1 MQQNMRLRHAFYV
14 SLMAMGYAG
23 SASATDVAVC
33 TDLGDFTIEL
43 LDQQSPAHAA
53 NFLDY
58 VDRGYYMGT
67 VFHRVISGF
76 MIQGGGYTREF
87 RNKVTS
93 DPVMNESK
101 NGIGN
106 SRGTVAA
113 ARTGDPHSATSQF
126 FVNLENNPSLNAAGD
141 GWGYS
146 VFGQVTQGIEIVDA
160 IAALPTGPDGPFPT
174 DVTDPL
180 VAITS
185 MARVVEEIYPTL
197 SLDERHAA
205 LQQDIETAVAA
216 GDNDGAAD
224 LFGAYRAACGELGPE
239 LLYTEANVLAAV
251 GRNAAAVETL
261 GEYLRVA
268 DNTSETYLEAL
279 SLSRTLAPGAA
290 VDESGDQQRLQRLAE
305 LAADCVIPTEPSIP
319 DANNAVM
326 DDMVAT
332 QSNVVTYME
341 ESNAMLECL
350 EEIAEDDDLSDDDH
364 ELAIQA
370 YNDEVEDQEALA
382 EEWNTQR
389 QLFLSLQ

>member
-1 MQQNMRLRHAFYV
+1 
-14 SLMAMGYAG
+14 
-23 SASATDVAVC
+23 
-33 TDLGDFTIEL
+33 
-43 LDQQSPAHAA
+43 
-53 NFLDY
+53 
-58 VDRGYYMGT
+58 
-67 VFHRVISGF
+67 
-76 MIQGGGYTREF
+76 
-87 RNKVTS
+87 
-93 DPVMNESK
+93 
-101 NGIGN
+101 
-106 SRGTVAA
+106 
-113 ARTGDPHSATSQF
+113 
-126 FVNLENNPSLNAAGD
+126 LNAAGD

-146 VFGQVTQGIEIVDA
+146 VFGQVTEGMEIVDA

-197 SLDERHAA
+197 PATERHAA

-216 GDNDGAAD
+216 GDNDEAAD

-268 DNTSETYLEAL
+268 DTTSETYLEAL
-279 SLSRTLAPGAA
+279 SLSRTLDPGAA
-290 VDESGDQQRLQRLAE
+290 ADASADQQRLLE
-305 LAADCVIPTEPSIP
+305 IAADCVFPDEPTIP
-319 DANNAVM
+319 DANTAVM
-326 DDMVAT
+326 DDMVTT
-332 QSNVVTYME
+332 QSSIVAYME

-350 EEIAEDDDLSDDDH
+350 SEIVEDDDLAEEDRD
-364 ELAIQA
+364 LALQA
-370 YNDEVEDQEALA
+370 YNDEVEDQEEVA

>member
-14 SLMAMGYAG
+14 SLMALGYAG
-23 SASATDVAVC
+23 SASATDVTVC
-33 TDLGDFTIEL
+33 TDLGNFAIEL

-67 VFHRVISGF
+67 VFHRVIGGF
-76 MIQGGGYTREF
+76 MVQGGGYTREF
-87 RNKVTS
+87 RNKITS

-126 FVNLENNPSLNAAGD
+126 FVNLENNPSLNASGD
-141 GWGYS
+141 DWGYS
-146 VFGQVTQGIEIVDA
+146 VFGQVTQGMDIVDA

-185 MARVVEEIYPTL
+185 MARVVDQIYPTL
-197 SLDERHAA
+197 SADERYAA

-216 GDNDGAAD
+216 GDNDEAAD
-224 LFGAYRAACGELGPE
+224 LFSAYRAACGEFGPE

-279 SLSRTLAPGAA
+279 SLSRTLDPGAVEEA
-290 VDESGDQQRLQRLAE
+290 SADEQRLAE
-305 LAADCVIPTEPSIP
+305 LAEDCVLPSQPTIP
-319 DANNAVM
+319 DANSAVM
-326 DDMVAT
+326 EDMVAT
-332 QSNVVTYME
+332 QGSVVAYME
-341 ESNAMLECL
+341 ASNTLLECL
-350 EEIAEDDDLSDDDH
+350 EEIAEDDDVEEDDQ
-364 ELAIQA
+364 ELAVDA
-370 YNDEVEDQEALA
+370 YNTEVETQEALA

>member
-14 SLMAMGYAG
+14 SLIALGYAG
-23 SASATDVAVC
+23 SASATDVTVC
-33 TDLGDFTIEL
+33 TDLGNFTIEL

-67 VFHRVISGF
+67 VFHRVIGGF
-76 MIQGGGYTREF
+76 MVQGGGYTREF
-87 RNKVTS
+87 RNKITS

-126 FVNLENNPSLNAAGD
+126 FVNLENNPSLNASGD
-141 GWGYS
+141 DWGYS
-146 VFGQVTQGIEIVDA
+146 VFGQVTQGMDVVDA

-185 MARVVEEIYPTL
+185 MARVVDQIYPTL
-197 SLDERHAA
+197 SADERHAA

-216 GDNDGAAD
+216 GDNDEAAD
-224 LFGAYRAACGELGPE
+224 LFSAYRAACGEFGPE

-279 SLSRTLAPGAA
+279 SLSRTLDPGAVEEA
-290 VDESGDQQRLQRLAE
+290 SADEQRLAE
-305 LAADCVIPTEPSIP
+305 LAEDCVFQSQPTIP
-319 DANNAVM
+319 DADSAVM
-326 DDMVAT
+326 EDMVAT
-332 QSNVVTYME
+332 QGSVVAYME
-341 ESNAMLECL
+341 ASNTLLECL
-350 EEIAEDDDLSDDDH
+350 EEIAEDDDVEEDDQ
-364 ELAIQA
+364 ELAVDA
-370 YNDEVEDQEALA
+370 YNTEVETQEALA

>member
-14 SLMAMGYAG
+14 SLMALGYAG

-33 TDLGDFTIEL
+33 TDLGNFTIEL
-43 LDQQSPAHAA
+43 LDQQSPAHAE

-67 VFHRVISGF
+67 VFHRVIGGF
-76 MIQGGGYTREF
+76 MVQGGGYTREF
-87 RNKVTS
+87 RNKLTS
-93 DPVMNESK
+93 DPVTNESK

-146 VFGQVTQGIEIVDA
+146 VFGQVTQGMEIVDA

-224 LFGAYRAACGELGPE
+224 LFGAYRAACGEFEPE

-279 SLSRTLAPGAA
+279 SLSRTLAPDAA
-290 VDESGDQQRLQRLAE
+290 EAEAQPIDQQRLAQLTE
-305 LAADCVIPTEPSIP
+305 DCVFPTQPTIP

-326 DDMVAT
+326 EDMVTT
-332 QSNVVTYME
+332 QASVVAYME
-341 ESNAMLECL
+341 ASNALLECL
-350 EEIAEDDDLSDDDH
+350 EEIAEDDDV
-364 ELAIQA
+364 E
-370 YNDEVEDQEALA
+370 EEDQELAVDAYNTEVESQETLA

>member
-14 SLMAMGYAG
+14 SLMALGYAG
-23 SASATDVAVC
+23 SASATDVTVC
-33 TDLGDFTIEL
+33 TDLGNFAIEL

-67 VFHRVISGF
+67 VFHRVIGGF
-76 MIQGGGYTREF
+76 MVQGGGYTREF
-87 RNKVTS
+87 RNKITS

-126 FVNLENNPSLNAAGD
+126 FVNLENNPSLNASGD
-141 GWGYS
+141 DWGYS
-146 VFGQVTQGIEIVDA
+146 VFGQVTQGMDVVDA

-185 MARVVEEIYPTL
+185 MARVVDQIYPTL
-197 SLDERHAA
+197 SADERYAA

-216 GDNDGAAD
+216 GDNDEAAD
-224 LFGAYRAACGELGPE
+224 LFSAYRAACGEFGPE

-279 SLSRTLAPGAA
+279 SLSRTLDPGAVEEA
-290 VDESGDQQRLQRLAE
+290 SADEQRLAE
-305 LAADCVIPTEPSIP
+305 LAEDCVLPSQPTIP
-319 DANNAVM
+319 DANSAVVE
-326 DDMVAT
+326 DMVAT
-332 QSNVVTYME
+332 QGSVVAYME
-341 ESNAMLECL
+341 ASNTLLECL
-350 EEIAEDDDLSDDDH
+350 EEIAEDDDVEEDDQ
-364 ELAIQA
+364 ELAVDA
-370 YNDEVEDQEALA
+370 YNTEVETQEALA

>member
-1 MQQNMRLRHAFYV
+1 MQQNMRLRHAFYA
-14 SLMAMGYAG
+14 SLMALGYAG
-23 SASATDVAVC
+23 SASATDIAVC
-33 TDLGDFTIEL
+33 TDLGNFTIET
-43 LDQQSPAHAA
+43 LDQQSPAHTA
-53 NFLDY
+53 NFLAY

-67 VFHRVISGF
+67 VFHRVIGGF
-76 MIQGGGYTREF
+76 MVQGGGYTREF
-87 RNKVTS
+87 RSKTTS
-93 DPVMNESK
+93 GPVMNESK

-126 FVNLENNPSLNAAGD
+126 FVNLENNPPLNASGD
-141 GWGYS
+141 EWGYS
-146 VFGQVTQGIEIVDA
+146 VFGQVTQGMEVVDA

-185 MARVVEEIYPTL
+185 MARVVEESYPTL
-197 SLDERHAA
+197 SADERHAA

-216 GDNDGAAD
+216 GDNDEAAD

-239 LLYTEANVLAAV
+239 LLFTEATVLAAV

-279 SLSRTLAPGAA
+279 SLSRTLAPGA
-290 VDESGDQQRLQRLAE
+290 VNESLADQRRLAE
-305 LAADCVIPTEPSIP
+305 LAEDCVFPTQPTIP
-319 DANNAVM
+319 DANDAVM
-326 DDMVAT
+326 EDMVTT
-332 QSNVVTYME
+332 QGSVVAYLEASNE
-341 ESNAMLECL
+341 LLECL
-350 EEIAEDDDLSDDDH
+350 EELAEDDNLDEEEQALTVT
-364 ELAIQA
+364 A
-370 YNDEVEDQEALA
+370 YNLEVDAQETLA

>member
-1 MQQNMRLRHAFYV
+1 MQRNMRLRHALYA
-14 SLMAMGYAG
+14 SLMALGYAG

-33 TDLGDFTIEL
+33 TDLGNFTIEL
-43 LDQQSPAHAA
+43 LDQQSPAHAE

-67 VFHRVISGF
+67 VFHRVIGGF

-106 SRGTVAA
+106 SRGTIAA

-126 FVNLENNPSLNAAGD
+126 FVNLENNPSLNASGD
-141 GWGYS
+141 DWGYS
-146 VFGQVTQGIEIVDA
+146 VFGQVAAGMDVVDA

-185 MARVVEEIYPTL
+185 MARVVEDSYATL
-197 SLDERHAA
+197 SADERHAA
-205 LQQDIETAVAA
+205 LRQDIETAVAA
-216 GDNDGAAD
+216 DDNDGAAV

-239 LLYTEANVLAAV
+239 MLYTEANVLAAI

-279 SLSRTLAPGAA
+279 SLSRTLSPGAA
-290 VDESGDQQRLQRLAE
+290 AEASADQQRLAE
-305 LAADCVIPTEPSIP
+305 IAADCVFPDEPAIP

-326 DDMVAT
+326 EDMVAT
-332 QSNVVTYME
+332 QANVVAYME

-350 EEIAEDDDLSDDDH
+350 QEIADDDDVEEEDKALVVR
-364 ELAIQA
+364 A
-370 YNDEVEDQEALA
+370 YNFEVEDQEALA

>member
-1 MQQNMRLRHAFYV
+1 MQQNMRLQHAFYA
-14 SLMAMGYAG
+14 SLMALGYAG

-33 TDLGDFTIEL
+33 TDLGNFTIEL
-43 LDQQSPAHAA
+43 LEQQSPAHAA

-67 VFHRVISGF
+67 VFHRVIGGF
-76 MIQGGGYTREF
+76 MVQGGGYTREF
-87 RNKVTS
+87 RDKVTAN
-93 DPVMNESK
+93 PVMNESK

-126 FVNLENNPSLNAAGD
+126 FVNLENNPSLNASGD
-141 GWGYS
+141 EWGYS
-146 VFGQVTQGIEIVDA
+146 VFGQVTQGMEVVDA

-185 MARVVEEIYPTL
+185 TARVVEESYPTL
-197 SLDERHAA
+197 SADERHAA

-216 GDNDGAAD
+216 GDNDEAAD

-239 LLYTEANVLAAV
+239 LLYTEATVLAAV
-251 GRNAAAVETL
+251 SRNAAAVETL

-279 SLSRTLAPGAA
+279 SLSRTLDPGA
-290 VDESGDQQRLQRLAE
+290 VDERSTDQRRLAE
-305 LAADCVIPTEPSIP
+305 LAEDCVFPTQPTIP
-319 DANNAVM
+319 DANNTAM
-326 DDMVAT
+326 EDMVAT
-332 QSNVVTYME
+332 QGSIVAYME
-341 ESNAMLECL
+341 ASNELLECL
-350 EEIAEDDDLSDDDH
+350 DELAEDDDLEDEDQA
-364 ELAIQA
+364 LAATA
-370 YNDEVEDQEALA
+370 YNLEVDSQETLA
-382 EEWNTQR
+382 EEWNTVR